1 MFLAVIKKQPKTKRK
16 SISGIL
22 YPVSKVIVIS
32 LGQTSPSDSSN
43 LPTRLGRAALL
54 ILSIVIGIFGL
65 AARKVYP
72 IVMSPRLCVSS
83 YLTFSPLL
91 LRAVIFCGTCC
102 YPFRH
107 LPVRKYGA
115 LCCPDFP
122 HAESL
127 LPATI
132 AFRVQR

>member
-1 MFLAVIKKQPKTKRK
+1 MVK

-22 YPVSKVIVIS
+22 FLVAKVIVIS
-32 LGQTSPSDSSN
+32 LGLSLPKDSSN
-43 LPTRLGRAALL
+43 LPSRLGRAAL
-54 ILSIVIGIFGL
+54 SVGIFGL

-72 IVMSPRLCVSS
+72 EAVSPRLRVSS

-91 LRAVIFCGTCC
+91 RRAVIFCGTCC
-102 YPFRH
+102 YLFRY
-107 LPVRKYGA
+107 LPVKKYGA

-122 HAESL
+122 LADMT

-132 AFRVQR
+132 AFRAAKIRKND